1 MADLIENT
9 ESQVEDNSI
18 LGIRDS
24 EDKFR
29 KKYEIKDV
37 YTETKTDERRLV
49 LGARN
54 KKEVR
59 VC

>member
-18 LGIRDS
+18 LGIKDS

-29 KKYEIKDV
+29 KKYEIK
-37 YTETKTDERRLV
+37 ERS
-49 LGARN
+49 
-54 KKEVR
+54 KE
-59 VC
+59 